1 MSAAPPDIPALPA
14 GLCYVDDRQPGIRRR
29 RQGKRFVY
37 FDADG
42 QRIGDAEEIRRLAK
56 LAIPPAYR
64 EVWICPDPNGHL
76 QATGRDA
83 RGRKQY
89 RYHPRWREV
98 RDADKYER
106 LLRFGQALPRLRR
119 HIAAQLRLPGLGR
132 DKVVA
137 LAVALL
143 DATLIRVG
151 NHRYARDNR
160 SYGLTTLRT
169 RHVDV
174 NGSRIRFR
182 FKGKSGIEHDV
193 SLEHP
198 RLARVLRRCLELP
211 GQDLLQ
217 YLDEDGQPHRIGS
230 HDINEYLRRH
240 TGEDFSAK
248 DYRTWAG
255 SALALERLRRAE
267 ADGLGAVV
275 AEVAA
280 ELGNSVA
287 ICRQCYIHPA
297 IIEAYQAGQ
306 LGQLRR
312 ARKRRW
318 RSAEEATL
326 LAFLDTPG

>member
-37 FDADG
+37 FDANG
-42 QRIGDAEEIRRLAK
+42 QRIGDAEEIRRLDK

-119 HIAAQLRLPGLGR
+119 HIDAQLRLPGLGR

-217 YLDEDGQPHRIGS
+217 YRTRTASRTASAPTTSTSTCAGTPARI
-230 HDINEYLRRH
+230 
-240 TGEDFSAK
+240 SAP
-248 DYRTWAG
+248 RTTAPGPAARWRWSACGVPKPTG
-255 SALALERLRRAE
+255 SARWWRRSPPNWAT
-267 ADGLGAVV
+267 A
-275 AEVAA
+275 
-280 ELGNSVA
+280 
-287 ICRQCYIHPA
+287 
-297 IIEAYQAGQ
+297 
-306 LGQLRR
+306 
-312 ARKRRW
+312 W
-318 RSAEEATL
+318 RSAGNATS
-326 LAFLDTPG
+326 TRRSSRPTRPGNWASSGAPASAAG

>member
-1 MSAAPPDIPALPA
+1 MPTSTSACCASARRCRGCA
-14 GLCYVDDRQPGIRRR
+14 GID
-29 RQGKRFVY
+29 
-37 FDADG
+37 
-42 QRIGDAEEIRRLAK
+42 
-56 LAIPPAYR
+56 
-64 EVWICPDPNGHL
+64 
-76 QATGRDA
+76 
-83 RGRKQY
+83 
-89 RYHPRWREV
+89 
-98 RDADKYER
+98 
-106 LLRFGQALPRLRR
+106 
-119 HIAAQLRLPGLGR
+119 AQLRLPGLGR

-280 ELGNSVA
+280 EWA
-287 ICRQCYIHPA
+287 TA
-297 IIEAYQAGQ
+297 
-306 LGQLRR
+306 
-312 ARKRRW
+312 W
-318 RSAEEATL
+318 RSAGNATS
-326 LAFLDTPG
+326 TRRSSRPTRPGNWASSGAPASAAG

>member
-1 MSAAPPDIPALPA
+1 
-14 GLCYVDDRQPGIRRR
+14 
-29 RQGKRFVY
+29 
-37 FDADG
+37 
-42 QRIGDAEEIRRLAK
+42 
-56 LAIPPAYR
+56 
-64 EVWICPDPNGHL
+64 
-76 QATGRDA
+76 
-83 RGRKQY
+83 
-89 RYHPRWREV
+89 
-98 RDADKYER
+98 
-106 LLRFGQALPRLRR
+106 
-119 HIAAQLRLPGLGR
+119 HIDAQLRLPGLGR

-230 HDINEYLRRH
+230 HDINEYLR
-240 TGEDFSAK
+240 
-248 DYRTWAG
+248 
-255 SALALERLRRAE
+255 
-267 ADGLGAVV
+267 
-275 AEVAA
+275 
-280 ELGNSVA
+280 
-287 ICRQCYIHPA
+287 
-297 IIEAYQAGQ
+297 
-306 LGQLRR
+306 
-312 ARKRRW
+312 
-318 RSAEEATL
+318 
-326 LAFLDTPG
+326 

>member
-1 MSAAPPDIPALPA
+1 M
-14 GLCYVDDRQPGIRRR
+14 
-29 RQGKRFVY
+29 
-37 FDADG
+37 
-42 QRIGDAEEIRRLAK
+42 
-56 LAIPPAYR
+56 
-64 EVWICPDPNGHL
+64 
-76 QATGRDA
+76 
-83 RGRKQY
+83 
-89 RYHPRWREV
+89 
-98 RDADKYER
+98 
-106 LLRFGQALPRLRR
+106 
-119 HIAAQLRLPGLGR
+119 
-132 DKVVA
+132 VA

-198 RLARVLRRCLELP
+198 RLARVPRRCLELP

-240 TGEDFSAK
+240 TGEDFNAK

-255 SALALERLRRAE
+255 SALALGACGVPKPTGLARWWRRSPPNWAT
-267 ADGLGAVV
+267 A
-275 AEVAA
+275 
-280 ELGNSVA
+280 
-287 ICRQCYIHPA
+287 
-297 IIEAYQAGQ
+297 
-306 LGQLRR
+306 
-312 ARKRRW
+312 W
-318 RSAEEATL
+318 RSAGNATS
-326 LAFLDTPG
+326 TRRSSRPTRPGNWASSGAPASAAG

>member
-1 MSAAPPDIPALPA
+1 M
-14 GLCYVDDRQPGIRRR
+14 
-29 RQGKRFVY
+29 
-37 FDADG
+37 
-42 QRIGDAEEIRRLAK
+42 
-56 LAIPPAYR
+56 
-64 EVWICPDPNGHL
+64 
-76 QATGRDA
+76 
-83 RGRKQY
+83 
-89 RYHPRWREV
+89 
-98 RDADKYER
+98 
-106 LLRFGQALPRLRR
+106 
-119 HIAAQLRLPGLGR
+119 RLPGLGR

-240 TGEDFSAK
+240 TGEDFSA
-248 DYRTWAG
+248 RTTVPGPAARWRWSVCDVPKPTGLARWWRRSPPNWAT
-255 SALALERLRRAE
+255 A
-267 ADGLGAVV
+267 
-275 AEVAA
+275 
-280 ELGNSVA
+280 
-287 ICRQCYIHPA
+287 
-297 IIEAYQAGQ
+297 
-306 LGQLRR
+306 
-312 ARKRRW
+312 W
-318 RSAEEATL
+318 RSAGNATS
-326 LAFLDTPG
+326 TRRSSRPTRPGNWASSGAPASAAG